1 MTEPDDLVGEII
13 AQVARE
19 HGVALSRVDPIL
31 ATVFLNQA
39 ILRRVLDQA
48 VGPAVQAIAE
58 AARDAVTHLQEHA
71 EAQAHRSVAL
81 ALMIP
86 VGCSCRRQ
94 DSRNGDNLVV
104 PRFAPLR
111 TAAPPRAAPGGA
123 LGLRTG
129 PTRMA

>member
-1 MTEPDDLVGEII
+1 MPGPRTLKLVWSPAARNDLIRLRDFIRQHNPD
-13 AQVARE
+13 AARR
-19 HGVALSRVDPIL
+19 A
-31 ATVFLNQA
+31 
-39 ILRRVLDQA
+39 
-48 VGPAVQAIAE
+48 AE
-58 AARDAVTHLQEHA
+58 ALKKAASLLFDHPGIGTRVVDREDRELFVSF
-71 EAQAHRSVAL
+71 RSVAL